1 MACLMSRGL
10 MSGWTGTHNPTY
22 KADQLDA
29 ATEPSTSWSAVSFS
43 GPCNGY
49 LLGFGQLFMNYKAD
63 ESGGRI
69 DYSSSGATDNPL
81 LSFMR
86 NMLTLATDFNKGFK
100 FLVLADTNVWDK
112 SNDNPAGMSYYSMF
126 SNLTKSGY
134 TFVHASIS
142 DLESGG
148 MHYVDDPA
156 FYNQFRG
163 VIVTA
168 QKTSEAYRPSD
179 AFLSTL
185 KNAFIRGLPF
195 IVLQKD
201 GYSGQDTVD
210 RLFPG
215 LLKQESPTFVQL
227 HSSAIDQ
234 YTSNLGEDASLSG
247 IDFLD
252 NTRMYFA
259 GSASYSIA
267 NGAVGVALDALPGTW
282 YLMDCAQEYEL
293 DAEDVTLPVVRQ
305 PQCCVES
312 EVQFKQSFDV
322 SMDIAK
328 PTDWRS
334 GVLNNSLVFKWWGD
348 WEELVWKA
356 DWLYLR
362 SAGLNSAN
370 TSYFRANLITYRNK
384 TYSGSRSYNVMV
396 LNRSN
401 GDVISFDTF
410 DVHNDGEGNTAEALR
425 LSAFL
430 DSLGKSVIVVI
441 VTWDEPKYN
450 MATTP
455 LIDSLVRCGAT
466 RYTLQHKVNYRS
478 AYILIGVP
486 GDDTVWGIEYV
497 AGTKDSDPASELA
510 INVALRTD
518 DSARL
523 TPVMSS
529 TRDEVF
535 VGEYLQGST
544 HFVVDTQFVKYLPQ
558 IVNDAA
564 TKSFVARVL
573 AAVSRSPSNKNILI
587 ASDSWLDRPFS
598 FSEYDPQR
606 TFARLIDVVESFGYN
621 VSYHDIKSLPTAEPK
636 WFTDYSAVICV
647 FADPTGSKEK
657 VREYCYALA
666 VALRLGVGG
675 FFIGDSLG
683 LSDNMNYLLSFY
695 GSELYTV
702 GASGDLSCYDL
713 AAMSV
718 KHQKSTLIQGL
729 SGVMQN
735 DNNNG
740 GALRQEARLL
750 PYVVD
755 RETLQLKEL
764 KNSGRTATFEYSK
777 VLDYWDSLRQFAIHG
792 FGSLTDTR
800 FKKIDMSDGDDFYL
814 HMGLPCVL
822 APDFPSATITDA
834 SLVETDGPLAFNARW
849 TDLVTRAYMI
859 DPNGVQSTGSVVE
872 IDWNYS
878 GNYELS
884 HQAIRVI
891 PKGGDVASAYRGWW
905 GCSVYR
911 VYIRGAKYQWHLS
924 ADNTGRFY
932 LDGVLIGEVYDSQFG
947 ALNGV
952 LAIAEGWHN
961 VEIRHYNNAGD
972 NSSFSKNPSMVSLL
986 IHQSFKPSVQELVTW
1001 ERHIL
1006 ASLTVSLS
1014 EPVKS
1019 TPLIIDYATV
1029 DGTALAGKDYD
1040 QKSGTLVFNKGEQ
1053 TKTISVEIIGETRIE
1068 PDEEFYVD
1076 ILQSRGTPTKSRGVV
1091 TIVTDEAPTPGGTA
1105 MASGADGVMYYAVD
1119 FGSDTKVVVATIVPY
1134 TQPDRMDVFDGDGNY
1149 VVSSNAENDAVIGN
1163 VSPKFD
1169 YKAWVAAGGTATMA
1183 LSQNLPKHSGYSTV
1197 FVPHYIDDDA
1207 GSSFYMR
1214 IEGAQST
1221 GWNART
1227 YIDRLPIAA
1236 KASTGSP
1243 VVFNSDIFN
1252 CHGILTMFDLSLN
1265 TSGPTTFRFS
1275 LTRLADGTYGIGGMK
1290 TATGVDVLDGYQMRV
1305 SAGAKLVAKRKGVL
1319 VGQSAYAA
1327 VGETVTLDVAYDP
1340 AQHDKYLELYVY
1352 ADPAPSAANRGAF
1365 FTSGVQVGDQTR
1377 LDWECVVTTV

>member
-227 HSSAIDQ
+227 HSSAIAQ

-322 SMDIAK
+322 SMNIAK

-362 SAGLNSAN
+362 SAGLISAN
-370 TSYFRANLITYRNK
+370 ASYFRANLITYRNK
-384 TYSGSRSYNVMV
+384 TYSGGRSYNVMV

-401 GDVISFDTF
+401 GDVISFETF
-410 DVHNDGEGNTAEALR
+410 DVHNDGPGNTAEALR
-425 LSAFL
+425 LAAFL
-430 DSLGKSVIVVI
+430 DSLDKSVIVVI
-441 VTWDEPKYN
+441 VTWDEPKSN
-450 MATTP
+450 MTTTA
-455 LIDSLVRCGAT
+455 LVDSLVRCGAT
-466 RYTLQHKVNYRS
+466 RYTLLHKVYYRG
-478 AYILIGVP
+478 AYILVGVP

-606 TFARLIDVVESFGYN
+606 TFSRLIDVVESFGYN
-621 VSYHDIKSLPTAEPK
+621 VSYHDIKSLPIAEPK
-636 WFTDYSAVICV
+636 WFTEYSAVICV
-647 FADPTGSKEK
+647 FADPEGSKEK

-683 LSDNMNYLLSFY
+683 LSDNINYLLSFY

-764 KNSGRTATFEYSK
+764 KNSGRTATFEYTK
-777 VLDYWDSLRQFAIHG
+777 VLDYWDSLRQFAVHG
-792 FGSLTDTR
+792 YGSLTDTR

-822 APDFPSATITDA
+822 APDFPSATISDGTI
-834 SLVETDGPLAFNARW
+834 VETDGPLAFNARW
-849 TDLVTRAYMI
+849 TDLLSRAYMI
-859 DPNGVQSTGSVVE
+859 DPTGAQVTGSVSPK
-872 IDWNYS
+872 DWGYS
-878 GNYELS
+878 DYELA
-884 HQAIRVI
+884 HTAIRVL
-891 PKGGDVASAYRGWW
+891 PKGGDEGNAYRGWW
-905 GCSVYR
+905 GCAVYR
-911 VYIRGAKYQWHLS
+911 VYIREGLYLWHMA
-924 ADNTGRFY
+924 ADNRGQFY
-932 LDGVLIGEVYDSQFG
+932 LDSVLIADRYDANFLHSEG
-947 ALNGV
+947 SV
-952 LAIAEGWHN
+952 RISEGWHY

-972 NSSFSKNPSMVSLL
+972 AGDFNHNPSMISLL
-986 IHQSFKPSVQELVTW
+986 LHRTFKPSVQELLTW
-1001 ERHIL
+1001 QRAIV
-1006 ASLTVSLS
+1006 ASIVVSLS
-1014 EPVKS
+1014 EPVKGKE
-1019 TPLIIDYATV
+1019 LIIDYSTV
-1029 DGTALAGKDYD
+1029 NGTAIAGKDYVAA
-1040 QKSGTLVFNKGEQ
+1040 SGSLVFSKGEQ
-1053 TKTISVEIIGETRIE
+1053 SKTLTVEIIGETRIE
-1068 PDEEFYVD
+1068 PDEYFYVD
-1076 ILQSRGTPTKSRGVV
+1076 ILQSRGEPVKSRGTV
-1091 TIVTDEAPTPGGTA
+1091 TIVTDDPPTPGGAA
-1105 MASGADGVMYYAVD
+1105 MASGADGVMYYPVD
-1119 FGSDTKVVVATIVPY
+1119 FGSDTKVLVATIVPY
-1134 TQPDRMDVFDGDGNY
+1134 TQPDRMDLFDGDGNFL
-1149 VVSSNAENDAVIGN
+1149 VSSNWENDLVVGN
-1163 VSPKFD
+1163 VNPRYDFNEWS
-1169 YKAWVAAGGTATMA
+1169 AAGGVATMA
-1183 LSQNLPKHSGYSTV
+1183 LSQNLPKHSGFSTV
-1197 FVPHYIDDDA
+1197 FAPHYFDEDK
-1207 GSSFYMR
+1207 GSSYYVR
-1214 IEGAQST
+1214 IEGAKST
-1221 GWNART
+1221 GWAART
-1227 YIDRLPIAA
+1227 YIDRMPIAA
-1236 KASTGSP
+1236 KASSGTP
-1243 VVFNSDIFN
+1243 VTFNSDIFN

-1265 TSGPTTFRFS
+1265 TSGPTTFRFT
-1275 LTRLADGTYGIGGMK
+1275 LTRLADGTYGIDGMK
-1290 TATGVDVLDGYQMRV
+1290 TATGVSVEAGYQMRV

>member
-1 MACLMSRGL
+1 
-10 MSGWTGTHNPTY
+10 
-22 KADQLDA
+22 
-29 ATEPSTSWSAVSFS
+29 
-43 GPCNGY
+43 
-49 LLGFGQLFMNYKAD
+49 MNYKAD
-63 ESGGRI
+63 GSGGRV
-69 DYSSSGATDNPL
+69 DYSSDAATDAPL
-81 LSFMR
+81 MVFMR
-86 NMLTLATDFNKGFK
+86 NILTLATDFNKGFK
-100 FLVLADTNVWDK
+100 FLVLTDTDVWDK
-112 SNDNPAGMSYYSMF
+112 SNDNQFGESYWGMF
-126 SNLTKSGY
+126 ANLTKSGY
-134 TFVHASIS
+134 TFIQTSMA
-142 DLESGG
+142 DLERGG
-148 MHYVDDPA
+148 MHYVNDPA

-168 QKTSEAYRPSD
+168 QRTTEAYTPSD
-179 AFLSTL
+179 AFLSNL
-185 KNAFIRGLPF
+185 KSAFIRGLPF
-195 IVLQKD
+195 VFLQRD
-201 GYSGQDTVD
+201 GYSGTDTFN
-210 RLFPG
+210 RLFSG
-215 LLKQESPTFVQL
+215 LLAQGSPTFVQL
-227 HSSAIDQ
+227 HASALSQ
-234 YTSNLGEDASLSG
+234 YVTNLGDDAALSG
-247 IDFLD
+247 ITYLD
-252 NTRMYFA
+252 DTVRYFA
-259 GSASYSIA
+259 GSASYSVT
-267 NGAVGVALDALPGTW
+267 NGASGVSLDSLPGLW
-282 YLMDCAQEYEL
+282 FLMDCAQEYET
-293 DAEDVTLPVVRQ
+293 DAPDVTLPVVTQ
-305 PQCCVES
+305 TQCCVEAG
-312 EVQFKQSFDV
+312 VQFKQSFDV
-322 SMDIAK
+322 SMNIVK
-328 PTDWRS
+328 PDDWRS
-334 GVLNNSLVFKWWGD
+334 GVQNNILAFKWWGD
-348 WEELVWKA
+348 WEETVWRA

-362 SAGLNSAN
+362 SAGLNSPNASSYKAN
-370 TSYFRANLITYRNK
+370 TITYRGIV
-384 TYSGSRSYNVMV
+384 YQGMRSYNVLV
-396 LNRSN
+396 LDRKT
-401 GDVISFDTF
+401 GDVLSYNIF
-410 DVHNDGEGNTAEALR
+410 DVHNDGQGNTAEALR
-425 LSAFL
+425 LAAFL
-430 DSLGKSVIVVI
+430 DSLDKSVIVVI

-450 MATTP
+450 MTTTA
-455 LIDSLVRCGAT
+455 LVDSLVRCGAT
-466 RYTLQHKVNYRS
+466 RYTLQHKVFYRS
-478 AYILIGVP
+478 AYILVGVP
-486 GDDTVWGIEYV
+486 GDSAVWGIEYV
-497 AGTKDSDPASELA
+497 AGTKNGDTGSDIAV
-510 INVALRTD
+510 NVALRAD

-523 TPVMSS
+523 TPIMSS
-529 TRDEVF
+529 TSDEIF

-558 IVNDAA
+558 IVNDSA
-564 TKSFVARVL
+564 TKSFVSRVL
-573 AAVSRSPSNKNILI
+573 SSVSRNSANKNILI
-587 ASDSWLDRPFS
+587 ASDSCKDQAFS
-598 FSEYDPQR
+598 FSEYDPQL
-606 TFARLIDVVESFGYN
+606 TFARLIDVVESMGYT
-621 VSYHDIKSLPTAEPK
+621 VSYHDIKGLPTAEPK
-636 WFTDYSAVICV
+636 WFTPYSAVICV
-647 FADPTGSKEK
+647 FADASGSTDK

-675 FFIGDSLG
+675 LFIGDSLNF
-683 LSDNMNYLLSFY
+683 SSNMNYLLSFF
-695 GSELYTV
+695 SSSTYTV
-702 GASGDLSCYDL
+702 GASGDTSCYDL

-718 KHQKSTLIQGL
+718 KHQQSTLIHGL

-740 GALRQEARLL
+740 GAIRQEARML

-755 RETLQLKEL
+755 NETLKLTGL
-764 KNSGRTATFEYSK
+764 KNAGKTASFEYAK
-777 VLDYWDSLRQFAIHG
+777 QLDYWDSLHQFAVHG
-792 FGSLTDTR
+792 YGSLTDTR
-800 FKKIDMSDGDDFYL
+800 FKKIDMSDGDDFYMR
-814 HMGLPCVL
+814 MGLPCVL
-822 APDFPSATITDA
+822 SPDFPSATITDA

-849 TDLVTRAYMI
+849 TDLVTRVYMI

-911 VYIRGAKYQWHLS
+911 VYIRGAKYKWHLS

-972 NSSFSKNPSMVSLL
+972 DSSFSKNPSMVSLL

-1119 FGSDTKVVVATIVPY
+1119 FGSDTKVVVATMVPY

-1169 YKAWVAAGGTATMA
+1169 YQAWVAAGGTATMA

-1305 SAGAKLVAKRKGVL
+1305 NAGAKLVAKRKGVV
-1319 VGQSAYAA
+1319 VGESGYAA
-1327 VGETVTLDVAYDP
+1327 IGETVTLDVQYDP
-1340 AQHDKYLELYVY
+1340 SVHGQYLELYVN
-1352 ADPAPSAANRGAF
+1352 ADPAPSASSRGAF
-1365 FTSGVQVGDQTR
+1365 YTSGTQVGDQTR
-1377 LDWECVVTTV
+1377 LDWECTVSIV